1 MSEVDL
7 DKVSK
12 RVAHEWNRGHIA
24 SILKVLRQLPKT
36 VVLEVLVC
44 TADAVEPHRREQ
56 LMTFLGFDVQQGHGD
71 VLHLLGL

>member
-7 DKVSK
+7 DKASK
-12 RVAHEWNRGHIA
+12 RIAHEWNRGHIVA
-24 SILKVLRQLPKT
+24 MLKVLRQLPKS

-44 TADAVEPHRREQ
+44 SADAVEPHRREQ
-56 LMTFLGFDVQQGHGD
+56 LVTALGFDVQHGHGD